1 MFSSMEC
8 SIAWARRV
16 LGMWTV
22 TYPPPNGREFGAFC
36 VVERTGGELAWP
48 HDSPEISFQLWAD
61 SEDEAEELAN
71 MLAIATVTMPMDDPH
86 VNAMGTPEVLSYGR
100 EEGGWF
106 VWQVTVSLDVRLTD

>member
-8 SIAWARRV
+8 SVAWADRV
-16 LGMWTV
+16 LGVHAV
-22 TYPPPNGREFGAFC
+22 TYPPPDARELGAFC

-61 SEDEAEELAN
+61 SESDAEELAN

>member
-8 SIAWARRV
+8 STDWVRHV
-16 LGMWTV
+16 LGIRTV
-22 TYPPPNGREFGAFC
+22 TYPPPNARELGAFC

-48 HDSPEISFQLWAD
+48 HDSPEISFRLWAD
-61 SEDEAEELAN
+61 SELEAEELAN

-106 VWQVTVSLDVRLTD
+106 VWQVTVPLDVRLTD